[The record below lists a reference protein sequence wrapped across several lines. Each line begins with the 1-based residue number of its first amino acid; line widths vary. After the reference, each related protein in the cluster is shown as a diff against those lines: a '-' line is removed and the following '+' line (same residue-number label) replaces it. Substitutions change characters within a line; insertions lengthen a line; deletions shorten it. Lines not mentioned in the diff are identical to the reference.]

1 MQNGKASD
9 AEFIAAF
16 KSLGS
21 PDAVARAFGMN
32 VRSVYKRR
40 NAIERK
46 TGRALASWTDD
57 RSGRSKIDLD
67 KIGARKLFN
76 ISDGCAIIFSDGH
89 FWPGERSTGFDA
101 LITLI
106 KDLKP
111 KIIINNGDAFDGA
124 RISRHPPTEW
134 AHMPTVQEELD
145 AVQERL
151 GEIESVAPKGCP
163 LHWNMG
169 NHDSR
174 FSMRLAQA
182 APDFQGVKGFDLP
195 DHFPAWTHSWSL
207 MLNPDHNDK
216 VMVKHRNAGGIHA
229 TYNNTLR
236 SGVNIVT
243 GHLHK
248 CQVTP
253 WTDYNGRR
261 YGVDTGTL
269 SDFGPDV
276 QKFIYAEDNP
286 LAWGQGFAV
295 LTFDKAGRLLPP
307 ELCEVINDV
316 AYFRGEAISIKG
328 TKALKKSKKAAA

>member
-1 MQNGKASD
+1 MSHPLCSD
-9 AEFIAAF
+9 AEFIELF
-16 KSLGS
+16 QRLGS
-21 PDAVARAFGMN
+21 PQEVAKALNAN
-32 VRSVYKRR
+32 VRGVYKRR
-40 NAIERK
+40 NNLEARL
-46 TGRALASWTDD
+46 GRPIASWQNDCT
-57 RSGRSKIDLD
+57 GRSKVDLD

-76 ISDGCAIIFSDGH
+76 ITDGCAIIFSDGH

-101 LITLI
+101 MITLI
-106 KDLKP
+106 KELNP
-111 KIIINNGDAFDGA
+111 KIIVNNGDAFDGA

-134 AHMPTVQEELD
+134 AHMPSVEDELM
-145 AVQERL
+145 AVNERL
-151 GEIESVAPKGCP
+151 SEIESVAPESCP

-174 FSMRLAQA
+174 FSMRLAQV
-182 APDFQGVKGFDLP
+182 APEFQGVKGFDLP

-207 MLNPDHNDK
+207 MINPDHADK

-248 CQVTP
+248 CQITP

-269 SDFGPDV
+269 SDFGPDTP
-276 QKFIYAEDNP
+276 KFIYAEDNP